1 MAKLLNT
8 LGPDSGAE
16 FFKED
21 IDVILINELVSPGPG
36 EAAGITE
43 SPSMKLLRELR
54 PKLLSHCL
62 SLTPRRSYT
71 LQQTS
76 GSTAGFRLEFGR
88 KSKVKNSRIY
98 VDNIPYYPINNSCD
112 CV

>member
-21 IDVILINELVSPGPG
+21 IDVILFNELVSPGPG

-54 PKLLSHCL
+54 PKLLSHCP
-62 SLTPRRSYT
+62 SLTPRRSYKLSR
-71 LQQTS
+71 LQVTRQDL
-76 GSTAGFRLEFGR
+76 AGIWQNKKRL
-88 KSKVKNSRIY
+88 I
-98 VDNIPYYPINNSCD
+98 IP
-112 CV
+112 

>member
-8 LGPDSGAE
+8 LGPDSGAA

-21 IDVILINELVSPGPG
+21 IDVILFNELVGPRPG

-62 SLTPRRSYT
+62 SLTPRRSYK
-71 LQQTS
+71 LQSS
-76 GSTAGFRLEFGR
+76 GNTAGFWLEFGR
-88 KSKVKNSRIY
+88 IKK
-98 VDNIPYYPINNSCD
+98 D
-112 CV
+112 

>member
-8 LGPDSGAE
+8 LGPNSGAG
-16 FFKED
+16 FFKEN
-21 IDVILINELVSPGPG
+21 IDVILFNELVSPRPG

-62 SLTPRRSYT
+62 SLTPRRSSSCSVFRHGGGSWKFFGWF
-71 LQQTS
+71 S
-76 GSTAGFRLEFGR
+76 G
-88 KSKVKNSRIY
+88 KN
-98 VDNIPYYPINNSCD
+98 
-112 CV
+112 

>member
-21 IDVILINELVSPGPG
+21 IDVILFNELVSPDPG

-62 SLTPRRSYT
+62 SLTPRRSYK
-71 LQQTS
+71 LQQPS
-76 GSTAGFRLEFGR
+76 GNTAGFRLEFGR
-88 KSKVKNSRIY
+88 IKK
-98 VDNIPYYPINNSCD
+98 D
-112 CV
+112 

>member
-21 IDVILINELVSPGPG
+21 IDVILFNELVSPDPG

-62 SLTPRRSYT
+62 SLTPRRSYK
-71 LQQTS
+71 LPSS
-76 GSTAGFRLEFGR
+76 GRETFFGKELEIFWL
-88 KSKVKNSRIY
+88 VFW
-98 VDNIPYYPINNSCD
+98 
-112 CV
+112 